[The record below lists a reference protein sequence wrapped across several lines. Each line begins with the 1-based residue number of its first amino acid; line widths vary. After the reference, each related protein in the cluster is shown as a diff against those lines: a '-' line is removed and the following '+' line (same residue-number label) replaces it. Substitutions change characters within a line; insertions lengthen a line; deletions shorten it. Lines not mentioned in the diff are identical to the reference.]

1 MLFFAIF
8 VTDVDGGLDRDI
20 FDINEGLWIILL
32 FYFFTFLPFLGL
44 LWRHME
50 VLRLGI
56 ELEL

>member
-32 FYFFTFLPFLGL
+32 FYFILFFHLFAISRAALAAHG
-44 LWRHME
+44 
-50 VLRLGI
+50 GS
-56 ELEL
+56 